1 MYGLDRFS
9 VFVDKRPL
17 TTQYAAAAVV
27 ASSDN
32 GVLKTLNN
40 KNQTG
45 TSQLNTHL
53 LNNHGLNGT
62 SANSNGIINSI
73 SLQHAYNN
81 NNNNNINNNLKL
93 KLNENNLCNFVTRN
107 NYALFT
113 TTIHLQ
119 CTKPLTGRYLY
130 IQADGRSN
138 RWSRLF
144 SAVFCEIQA
153 YEL

>member
-17 TTQYAAAAVV
+17 NNQFQ
-27 ASSDN
+27 N
-32 GVLKTLNN
+32 GVENPLSL
-40 KNQTG
+40 KNQT
-45 TSQLNTHL
+45 TITTL
-53 LNNHGLNGT
+53 LNANDT
-62 SANSNGIINSI
+62 SASSNGIINTI
-73 SLQHAYNN
+73 SLQHAFANY
-81 NNNNNINNNLKL
+81 KL

-107 NYALFT
+107 NYAIFT

-119 CTKPLTGRYLY
+119 CTKPLTGRYIY

-144 SAVFCEIQA
+144 SAVFCELQA